1 MDIIIVRYFEEQS
14 KEMDE
19 GARGPAGALVRAVAV
34 AALRVHRL
42 D

>member
-19 GARGPAGALVRAVAV
+19 GARGADDALVRAIAV
-34 AALRVHRL
+34 APLTRYSV